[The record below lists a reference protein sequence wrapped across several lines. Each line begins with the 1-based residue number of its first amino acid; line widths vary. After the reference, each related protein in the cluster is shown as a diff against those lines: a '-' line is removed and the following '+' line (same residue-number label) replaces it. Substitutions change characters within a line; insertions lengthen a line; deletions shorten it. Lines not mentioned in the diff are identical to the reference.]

1 MKQFVITPASGK
13 RLIGMAAA
21 KLPAVKQAL
30 ESGTVVVVAG
40 TTNACVAQEILKCTG
55 EDVDFSPDNFFRGI
69 TMPASGEAE
78 GSGRLSDRVFPGD
91 VVIEQGKWKR
101 GKTIFDVVD
110 GLSKG
115 DVIFKGANTLDAAK
129 GKAGILIGHPKGG
142 TILAAMQAVVGRRT
156 KLYVPVGLEK
166 RITDDIDSVAAQL
179 NEPDSSGPRLLPV
192 PGEIVTELEALNLI
206 AGVQARLCA
215 AGGVNGAEGCVW
227 ISITGTEQQEKAAAD
242 IVKNISDEPA
252 FRLA

>member
-21 KLPAVKQAL
+21 ALPDVRQAL

-40 TTNACVAQEILKCTG
+40 TTNACVAQEILKYTG
-55 EDVDFSPDNFFRGI
+55 EDADFSPDNFFRGI
-69 TMPASGEAE
+69 TLPASNEAE
-78 GSGRLSDRVFPGD
+78 GSGRLSDTVFPGD
-91 VVIEQGKWKR
+91 VVIEKGKWNR

-110 GLSKG
+110 GLSNE
-115 DVIFKGANTLDAAK
+115 DVIFKGANALDWAK
-129 GKAGILIGHPKGG
+129 GKAGVLIGHPKGG

-166 RITDDIDSVAAQL
+166 RITGDIDSLAAQL
-179 NEPDSSGPRLLPV
+179 NKPGSSGPRLFPV
-192 PGEIVTELEALNLI
+192 PGEVITEIEALNLLT
-206 AGVQARLCA
+206 GVQATLCA
-215 AGGVNGAEGCVW
+215 AGGVGGAEGCLW
-227 ISITGTEQQEKAAAD
+227 ISLTGTEEQENAAAG
-242 IVKNISDEPA
+242 IVEHVSDEPA